1 MGYLPL
7 FLDVTGQA
15 CVVIGGGAV
24 AERKVRALI
33 EAAAKVTVV
42 SPSVT
47 AALAEEVRRG
57 TVQHVGRAY
66 TYGDIQG
73 FKLAFVATGEAGVA
87 ATASSEARELGVPV
101 NVADMP
107 GLSNFIAPSVVR
119 RGGLQIAIS
128 TGGASPGLARALR
141 RELEESFGA
150 EYAVLVE
157 LLGAARRY
165 LREREPDARRRATVL
180 NRLAVSLELREYLKR
195 GYHKDAEAL
204 LMQHL
209 GVGLGQLGFDPSRLQ
224 ARPSISASSADSEIV
239 KESDNRRRKTK
250 SPGILRRAQN
260 DKVRFLQKRSE

>member
-47 AALAEEVRRG
+47 SGMAEEIRRG

-66 TYGDIQG
+66 KYGDIRG
-73 FKLAFVATGEAGVA
+73 FKLAFVATGAAGVA
-87 ATASSEARELGVPV
+87 AAASREAKELGVPV
-101 NVADMP
+101 NVADVP
-107 GLSNFIAPSVVR
+107 GLCTFITPSVLR
-119 RGGLQIAIS
+119 RGDLQIAIS

-141 RELEESFGA
+141 QQLEESFGA

-157 LLGAARRY
+157 LLAAARRY
-165 LREREPDARRRATVL
+165 LHEREPDVRRRAAIL
-180 NRLAVSLELREYLKR
+180 NRLAVSSELREYLKR

-204 LMQHL
+204 LMRHL
-209 GVGLGQLGFDPSRLQ
+209 GAGLRQLGFDPVRLQ
-224 ARPSISASSADSEIV
+224 VRHSRAASTVDSE
-239 KESDNRRRKTK
+239 
-250 SPGILRRAQN
+250 
-260 DKVRFLQKRSE
+260 